1 MLACVMSREF
11 TREAVIE
18 FVPAL
23 IKYSEVLIKYSL
35 LITHAE
41 VPH

>member
-11 TREAVIE
+11 TQEAVIK

-23 IKYSEVLIKYSL
+23 TKFSEVLVKYSL